1 MKKQLLMISFLATL
15 SASVQAAEQFYKWV
29 DDKGVTHYSQSPP
42 DDTTKTQAVR
52 VSTRLPVGSEAAI
65 SNLAKQRAEV
75 TKTQSE
81 NKEGVT
87 KVGKKAEAN
96 NAPEDY
102 KEKCA
107 KLKADLETLSDKAGR
122 IKIQDEKGEVRTM
135 SEEDRVKRLDS
146 TQRQIKGF
154 CE

>member
-1 MKKQLLMISFLATL
+1 M
-15 SASVQAAEQFYKWV
+15 
-29 DDKGVTHYSQSPP
+29 
-42 DDTTKTQAVR
+42 
-52 VSTRLPVGSEAAI
+52 
-65 SNLAKQRAEV
+65 

-102 KEKCA
+102 KDKCA